1 MSADSTDR
9 CDLCGRTGPLRRGK
23 CPACYQRLRRGTVPT
38 DPRCAACGCRDAR
51 VLRDLALEPDLK
63 VTVCYNCAHLVGRA
77 TPRPASVEDLR
88 SLAIL
93 PGDRRTG
100 VDRRGAERRA
110 DPSTSFGE
118 WDRRS
123 SERRATP
130 RPYPA

>member
-1 MSADSTDR
+1 MSAETTDR
-9 CDLCGRTGPLRRGK
+9 CDLCGREGPLRRGK

-38 DPRCAACGCRDAR
+38 DARCAACGCRDGR
-51 VLRDLALEPDLK
+51 VLRALALEGGDR

-77 TPRPASVEDLR
+77 TPKPSSLDELR
-88 SLAIL
+88 RLVIV

-100 VDRRGAERRA
+100 VDRREADRRA
-110 DPSTSFGE
+110 EPSQSFGE